1 MDRGGVRV
9 LANLG
14 PQEVGFEAPDGFRV
28 ALVSREIAG
37 IDGGTIVLPPNTL
50 AVLSNEPE

>member
-1 MDRGGVRV
+1 MDRGAVRT

-14 PQEVGFEAPDGFRV
+14 QQDASFQVPDGFRV

-37 IDGGTIVLPPNTL
+37 INAGKIVLPANTL
-50 AVLSNEPE
+50 AVLSSELE